1 MKHRVHTSAILALL
15 GLSLQPAIANAQ
27 TTTSGNL
34 SDLLPKLLTSGVTLA
49 PPDVPGV
56 PSHEAHFLPASTDPI
71 FALTGQFNNALVAS
85 LSTFPLGSSS
95 GGFVFEGDPA
105 LGDYRP
111 ASRSFGPTF
120 AERALTSG
128 KGNFNFGLTFQNA
141 SFSSFEGKPLDNG
154 SINFY
159 IHHTDCCGTHGG
171 APDPFFEADL
181 VREDLSLTL
190 KSNTTALL
198 FNYGL
203 GDNWDIGAAVPI
215 VHVSIDASALASI
228 DRVATSTIPALH
240 HFVGAD
246 PDHETIAAS
255 GSATGLGDVVVRTKY
270 RFLKAPGGGLA
281 AGVDLRLPT
290 GDDKDLLGI
299 GTTQAKLQIIGSGEM
314 GALALHGNVG
324 YAFAGTSDVVGDIPK
339 EFDYTFGADFAA
351 GRATL
356 AFDLI
361 GHTLFDTARFQDA
374 PQTFPAPSLPA
385 GSVTRTAFGYYSG
398 NLTQMLGAAGVKVLV
413 APHLLLTGNVLFP
426 LTDNGLKAKA
436 IPVVGF
442 EYVFPRH

>member
-1 MKHRVHTSAILALL
+1 
-15 GLSLQPAIANAQ
+15 
-27 TTTSGNL
+27 
-34 SDLLPKLLTSGVTLA
+34 
-49 PPDVPGV
+49 
-56 PSHEAHFLPASTDPI
+56 
-71 FALTGQFNNALVAS
+71 
-85 LSTFPLGSSS
+85 
-95 GGFVFEGDPA
+95 
-105 LGDYRP
+105 
-111 ASRSFGPTF
+111 
-120 AERALTSG
+120 
-128 KGNFNFGLTFQNA
+128 
-141 SFSSFEGKPLDNG
+141 
-154 SINFY
+154 
-159 IHHTDCCGTHGG
+159 
-171 APDPFFEADL
+171 
-181 VREDLSLTL
+181 VREDLSLKL
-190 KSNTTALL
+190 NSNTTALL

-215 VHVSIDASALASI
+215 VHVNIEASALASI

-240 HFVGAD
+240 HFLGSD

-281 AGVDLRLPT
+281 AGIDLRLPT

-299 GTTQAKLQIIGSGEM
+299 GTTQAKLQIIGSGEF
-314 GALALHGNVG
+314 GAVALHGNAG

-413 APHLLLTGNVLFP
+413 APHLLLPGNVLFP
-426 LTDNGLKAKA
+426 LTDNGLKPKP
-436 IPVVGF
+436 IPVVGM